1 MQYSNSADNRM
12 EFEIWLH
19 CHCCCLALIQMEIW
33 INQPSFIGHFECYH
47 NFITDSMSAFV
58 RIVSFKR
65 FDSLLILLLQNLWI
79 VTLLR
84 HFTISRT
91 FYDEHCFAR
100 LQTFVVNFL
109 CEYFECS
116 SNQIA
121 FTIELDSHFHLSLW
135 IIYWETQACV
145 IRFIKETTTYDG
157 IRWISYVRVFQ
168 LKRKN
173 TGYIS
178 RSAVGFIRK
187 TIKTVKLASIL
198 V

>member
-1 MQYSNSADNRM
+1 MQYSNSAHNRM

-47 NFITDSMSAFV
+47 NFITNSMSAFV

-65 FDSLLILLLQNLWI
+65 FDSLLVFLLQNLWI
-79 VTLLR
+79 VTLLDYLYY
-84 HFTISRT
+84 IQNILWWALLS
-91 FYDEHCFAR
+91 R

-121 FTIELDSHFHLSLW
+121 FTIELDSHFHLCLW
-135 IIYWETQACV
+135 IIYWESQACV
-145 IRFIKETTTYDG
+145 IRFIKETTTYDE
-157 IRWISYVRVFQ
+157 YD
-168 LKRKN
+168 
-173 TGYIS
+173 GYIVRTCVPIKEKKTLATS
-178 RSAVGFIRK
+178 VGRWFYSK
-187 TIKTVKLASIL
+187 TIKTVKLASL
-198 V
+198 SV